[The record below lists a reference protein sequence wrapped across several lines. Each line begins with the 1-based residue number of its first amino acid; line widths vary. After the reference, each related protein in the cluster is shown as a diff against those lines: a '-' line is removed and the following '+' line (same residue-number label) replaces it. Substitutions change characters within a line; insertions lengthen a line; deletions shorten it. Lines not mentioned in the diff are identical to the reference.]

1 MSFKSCHPAMLALG
15 QAPSVIRETFEYGN
29 RRAAEIG
36 RENVFDFSLGNP
48 SVPAPGSV
56 HDSMTHLM
64 QDVDSVLL
72 HGYTSAIGAEPT
84 RKAIADDINSRYG
97 AGISASDIY
106 MTCGAAASL
115 TVTLRAIL
123 CDGDECMTFAP
134 FFPEYRVFVEATG
147 AKFTVV
153 PADTTNFQMNL
164 TAFEEMVFP
173 ETKAVIINTPNNP
186 TGVIYTE
193 ENLRAFCAL
202 LRKKAEEFGHPIYL
216 IADEP
221 YRELV
226 YDASAVVPYLTNL
239 YDNTFVCYSY
249 SKSLSLPGERI
260 GYIVVSPKMQENR
273 MLYAAVCGAGRALGF
288 VCAPSLMQR
297 VVAENVGKTA
307 DISIYRK
314 NRDLLYEALQS
325 YGYRCIHPDG
335 AFYLFVEALEEDA
348 AAFCLKAREYELLL
362 VPSDSFGCKGFVR
375 LAYCVTTEMIT
386 RSLPAFK
393 KLAEAYGV
401 CGEA

>member
-1 MSFKSCHPAMLALG
+1 MAYSFQPFQASMLALG

-48 SVPAPGSV
+48 SVPAPASVDGSICRLIGE
-56 HDSMTHLM
+56 TN
-64 QDVDSVLL
+64 SVLL
-72 HGYTSAIGAEPT
+72 HGYTSAVGAEPT
-84 RKAIADDINSRYG
+84 RAAIAADINQRFA

-115 TVTLRAIL
+115 TVTLHAVL
-123 CDGDECMTFAP
+123 CPGDTCMTFAP
-134 FFPEYRVFVEATG
+134 FFPEYRVFVEAAN
-147 AKFTVV
+147 AKLTVV
-153 PADTTNFQMNL
+153 PADLNSFQMNL
-164 TAFEEMVFP
+164 GAFEQLITP

-186 TGVIYTE
+186 TGVVYTE
-193 ENLRAFCAL
+193 DNLRRFCDI
-202 LRKKAEEFGHPIYL
+202 LRAKEQEYGHTIYL

-226 YDASAVVPYLTNL
+226 YDADTVVPYLPNM

-260 GYIVVSPKMQENR
+260 GYIVVSPKMQDAR
-273 MLYAAVCGAGRALGF
+273 LVYAAVCGSGRALGF

-297 VVAENVGKTA
+297 VVAENLGKTS
-307 DISIYRK
+307 DLSVYQR
-314 NRDLLYEALQS
+314 NRDMLYKALTE
-325 YGYRCIHPDG
+325 YGYRCIYPDG
-335 AFYLFVEALEEDA
+335 AFYLWVQALEDDA
-348 AAFCLKAREYELLL
+348 NAFCMKAREFELLL
-362 VPSDSFGCKGFVR
+362 VPSDSFGCEGFIR
-375 LAYCVTTEMIT
+375 IAYCVTTEMIE

-393 KLAEAYGV
+393 KLAEAYGK
-401 CGEA
+401 

>member
-1 MSFKSCHPAMLALG
+1 
-15 QAPSVIRETFEYGN
+15 
-29 RRAAEIG
+29 
-36 RENVFDFSLGNP
+36 
-48 SVPAPGSV
+48 
-56 HDSMTHLM
+56 
-64 QDVDSVLL
+64 
-72 HGYTSAIGAEPT
+72 
-84 RKAIADDINSRYG
+84 
-97 AGISASDIY
+97 
-106 MTCGAAASL
+106 
-115 TVTLRAIL
+115 
-123 CDGDECMTFAP
+123 
-134 FFPEYRVFVEATG
+134 
-147 AKFTVV
+147 
-153 PADTTNFQMNL
+153 
-164 TAFEEMVFP
+164 
-173 ETKAVIINTPNNP
+173 
-186 TGVIYTE
+186 
-193 ENLRAFCAL
+193 
-202 LRKKAEEFGHPIYL
+202 
-216 IADEP
+216 
-221 YRELV
+221 
-226 YDASAVVPYLTNL
+226 
-239 YDNTFVCYSY
+239 
-249 SKSLSLPGERI
+249 
-260 GYIVVSPKMQENR
+260 